1 MPTDLTPLA
10 PALLG
15 VPADLAEDM
24 RKAVVMRERAEHAIE
39 EHGADDS
46 WALAYQAHA
55 DAALRE
61 VLVRAGHHG
70 RRATLP
76 WLAGRRAS

>member
-1 MPTDLTPLA
+1 MPVDLTPLT
-10 PALLG
+10 PTLLG
-15 VPADLAEDM
+15 VPADLAADLRE
-24 RKAVVMRERAEHAIE
+24 AVHLRERAALAIE

-46 WALAYQAHA
+46 WALAYQAAA
-55 DAALRE
+55 DAAMRE

-76 WLAGRRAS
+76 WLEGRRAS